1 MTRAVIPRERA
12 NRDVDEAVDCHQRSV
27 GEAIALSFIDELER
41 TYGHLAQHPSS
52 GTLRFAYELGL
63 PGLRA
68 WPMKKHP
75 FVIFY
80 VERADHIDIWRV
92 QHGARDIPDSLR
104 GSIPSG

>member
-1 MTRAVIPRERA
+1 
-12 NRDVDEAVDCHQRSV
+12 
-27 GEAIALSFIDELER
+27 
-41 TYGHLAQHPSS
+41 
-52 GTLRFAYELGL
+52 LRFAYELGL